1 MFKIT
6 YQHWKELIIHEIIE
20 YKPEEFFASVIQA
33 VLSRGSGYTIPELNW
48 VDGVILSSSPF
59 PDTREIIEDKLKGIL
74 HYAAVEFALY
84 PNYKP
89 EVIVESGGSRHI
101 KLKKLENNPIFTQL
115 AKFLKEGSYKKEE

>member
-59 PDTREIIEDKLKGIL
+59 PDTPEIIEDKLKGIL
-74 HYAAVEFALY
+74 HYAAVEFVLY

-89 EVIVESGGSRHI
+89 EVIVESRHI

-115 AKFLKEGSYKKEE
+115 AKFLKEGSYKKDE

>member
-6 YQHWKELIIHEIIE
+6 YQHWKELVVHEIIE

-33 VLSRGSGYTIPELNW
+33 VLSRGSGYIIPELNW

-59 PDTREIIEDKLKGIL
+59 PDTPEIIEDKLKGIL
-74 HYAAVEFALY
+74 HYAAVEFVLY

-89 EVIVESGGSRHI
+89 EVIVESRHI

-115 AKFLKEGSYKKEE
+115 AKFLKEGSYKKDE

>member
-6 YQHWKELIIHEIIE
+6 YQHWKELVIHEIIE
-20 YKPEEFFASVIQA
+20 DKPEEFFASVIQA

-74 HYAAVEFALY
+74 HYAAVEFVLY

-89 EVIVESGGSRHI
+89 EVIVESRHI

>member
-6 YQHWKELIIHEIIE
+6 YQHWKELVIHEIIE

-59 PDTREIIEDKLKGIL
+59 PDTPEIIEDKLKGIL
-74 HYAAVEFALY
+74 HYAAVEFVLY

-89 EVIVESGGSRHI
+89 EVIVESRHI
-101 KLKKLENNPIFTQL
+101 KLKKLENNPIFTLL
-115 AKFLKEGSYKKEE
+115 AKFLKEGSYKKDE

>member
-59 PDTREIIEDKLKGIL
+59 PDTPEIIEDKLKGIL
-74 HYAAVEFALY
+74 HYAAVEFVLY

-89 EVIVESGGSRHI
+89 EVIVESRHI

>member
-6 YQHWKELIIHEIIE
+6 YQHWKELVIHEIIE

-33 VLSRGSGYTIPELNW
+33 VLLRGSGYTIPELNW

-59 PDTREIIEDKLKGIL
+59 PDTPEIIEDKLKGIL
-74 HYAAVEFALY
+74 HYAAVEFVLY

-89 EVIVESGGSRHI
+89 EVIVESRHI

-115 AKFLKEGSYKKEE
+115 AKFLKEGSYKKDE